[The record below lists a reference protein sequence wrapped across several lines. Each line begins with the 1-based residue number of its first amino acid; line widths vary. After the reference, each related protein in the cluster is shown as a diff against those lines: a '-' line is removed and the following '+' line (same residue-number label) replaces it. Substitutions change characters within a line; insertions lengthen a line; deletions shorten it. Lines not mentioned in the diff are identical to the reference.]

1 MTSRRRQSKG
11 LSRTSEDLP
20 KHEEVAKLS
29 KPEIEMSN
37 NFVLV
42 VDEDGTEEPQVVVP
56 EGLMNEELLEL
67 E

>member
-1 MTSRRRQSKG
+1 MTSRRRHSRALPKTSK
-11 LSRTSEDLP
+11 DLP

-29 KPEIEMSN
+29 KSELEMSN

-42 VDEDGTEEPQVVVP
+42 VDKDGTEEPQVVVP
-56 EGLMNEELLEL
+56 EGLMNEGLLEL

>member
-1 MTSRRRQSKG
+1 MTSRRRQSGG
-11 LSRTSEDLP
+11 LSRTSKDLP